1 MKICVFGA
9 DGRTGKE
16 VVKTAIKNGHEVV
29 AFVYNEKARE
39 NFDNSVNVKVG
50 DVKNFKEVREA
61 VEGTDAVVS
70 VIGHIKGSDPLMQT
84 KGITNITNAMKE
96 FGLRRIISLT
106 GTGVRFDGDK
116 PSILDKLGN
125 IFIKLID
132 RERVVDGIKHA
143 DVLKNSGLDWTIVRV
158 LKLSESD
165 NESNLNY
172 KLTQNG
178 PAENLTSRKKV
189 AKVIVDLLSSGEFA
203 GKAPV
208 VSK

>member
-16 VVKTAIKNGHEVV
+16 VVKTAIENGHEVV
-29 AFVYNEKARE
+29 AFVYNEKASE
-39 NFDNSVNVKVG
+39 NFDNVITIKIG
-50 DVKNFKEVREA
+50 DVKNFEEVRGA
-61 VEGTDAVVS
+61 VEGTDAVIS

-106 GTGVRFDGDK
+106 GTGVRFEGDK

-158 LKLSESD
+158 LKLSQSD
-165 NESNLNY
+165 DDSNLNY
-172 KLTQNG
+172 KLTENG

-189 AKVIVDLLSSGEFA
+189 AKVIVDLLSSGEFS